1 MNRIAKFAIDYAKR
15 RPYSGISDYM
25 ERLWLVPYEDA
36 TAGPG
41 CGPLRFKDHPVA
53 WCFQKLGIAI
63 RVHVI
68 KRSDEDRHLHDHPWA
83 NVSIILSGSYIEVKP
98 MRQDQHPAMD
108 AGLSTYVIADPGS
121 IRFRK
126 ATDRHRLLVNDGEQA
141 VSIFIAFKKQQ
152 SWGFYTPTGKVYWK
166 DYLRINP

>member
-36 TAGPG
+36 AAGPG

-68 KRSDEDRHLHDHPWA
+68 KRSDKDRHLHDHPWS
-83 NVSIILSGSYIEVKP
+83 NISIILSGRYKEMMP
-98 MRQDQHPAMD
+98 LYRLQDCIWDGRTLKSRMM
-108 AGLSTYVIADPGS
+108 TPGS
-121 IRFRK
+121 FCFRR

-141 VSIFIAFKKQQ
+141 VSIFITFKKQQ
-152 SWGFYTPTGKVYWK
+152 SWGFYTPSGKVYWK